1 MQVDV
6 ENIQREKVG
15 TVELSDAVFA
25 SEISKALLW
34 DIVKSQRASKRQGT
48 HKTKG
53 RSEVRGGGAKP
64 FKQKGTGRARQGS
77 SRSPQMVGGGVVFG
91 PTPRDYGYRL
101 PRSAR
106 RSALRSALALRM
118 EEGALVVLD
127 KFELEAPKTK
137 SVVDYVAKVGKSV
150 LIVDADN
157 QNLSLS
163 TQNIKKT
170 KYLLAD
176 ALNVYDILDHE
187 KLVVTQAALDAVVGK
202 ATVNGKKE
210 KRSGAEAAA

>member
-15 TVELSDAVFA
+15 TVELSDEVFA
-25 SEISKALLW
+25 GEIKKALLW
-34 DIVKSQRASKRQGT
+34 DIVKSQRANKRQGT

-77 SRSPQMVGGGVVFG
+77 SRAPQMVGGGTVFG
-91 PTPRDYGYRL
+91 PQPRDYGYRL

-106 RSALRSALALRM
+106 RSALRSALALRA
-118 EEGALVVLD
+118 EEGSLVVLE
-127 KFELEAPKTK
+127 KFELDAPKTK
-137 SVVDYVAKVGKSV
+137 SVVDYAAKVGNSV
-150 LIVDADN
+150 LIVDAEN

-163 TQNIKKT
+163 TRNIKKT

-176 ALNVYDILDHE
+176 ALNVYDILNHE
-187 KLVVTQAALDAVVGK
+187 KLVVTQAALDAVIGK

>member
-25 SEISKALLW
+25 GEISKALLW
-34 DIVKSQRASKRQGT
+34 DIVKSQQASKRQGT

-77 SRSPQMVGGGVVFG
+77 SRSPQMVGGGTVFG
-91 PTPRDYGYRL
+91 PQPRDYGYRL

-106 RSALRSALALRM
+106 RSALRSALALRLQ
-118 EEGALVVLD
+118 EGALIVLD
-127 KFELEAPKTK
+127 KFEMDSPKTK
-137 SVVDYVAKVGKSV
+137 SVVDYSTKIGKSV
-150 LIVDADN
+150 LIVDSEN
-157 QNLSLS
+157 NNLNLS
-163 TQNIKKT
+163 TRNIKKT

-176 ALNVYDILDHE
+176 ALNVYDILNHE
-187 KLVVTQAALDAVVGK
+187 KLVVTQAAIDVVVGK
-202 ATVNGKKE
+202 SIVDGKKE
-210 KRSGAEAAA
+210 KRSSAEAAA

>member
-15 TVELSDAVFA
+15 TVELSDEVFA
-25 SEISKALLW
+25 GEIKKALLW
-34 DIVKSQRASKRQGT
+34 DIVKSQRANKRQGT

-77 SRSPQMVGGGVVFG
+77 SRAPQMVGGGTVFG
-91 PTPRDYGYRL
+91 PQPRDYGYRL

-106 RSALRSALALRM
+106 RSALRSALALRAV
-118 EEGALVVLD
+118 EGSLVVLE
-127 KFELEAPKTK
+127 KFELDAPKTK
-137 SVVDYVAKVGKSV
+137 SVVDYAAKVGNSV
-150 LIVDADN
+150 LIVDAEN

-163 TQNIKKT
+163 TRNIKKT

-187 KLVVTQAALDAVVGK
+187 KLVVTQAALDAVIGK